1 VTGVRGPLSF
11 DLVTAQEV
19 IALVRERFADRYGS
33 LEAFDYPVTHA
44 DAQALWTYFL
54 DYCVAGFGDC
64 QDATA
69 ATVLTR

>member
-19 IALVRERFADRYGS
+19 FALVRERFADRYGS

-54 DYCVAGFGDC
+54 DY
-64 QDATA
+64 
-69 ATVLTR
+69 